1 MKSLN
6 LKSAGLITMLFAAPL
21 SATAATINL
30 NSVTGNTQTLAL
42 QAGTYSFKVT
52 SGAWNAWS
60 PAGAANCTIAGCTQ
74 GWVTQF
80 NYLIEGGV
88 FSKANEIRT
97 IDSTTGIYATAAEAT
112 LAAQS
117 VQTIITLT
125 DTTNVSFTILDAP
138 TSDNI
143 GNLEIDISAVSAV
156 PIPAAAFLFAPALLG
171 FMGLRRKSKQA

>member
-1 MKSLN
+1 
-6 LKSAGLITMLFAAPL
+6 
-21 SATAATINL
+21 
-30 NSVTGNTQTLAL
+30 
-42 QAGTYSFKVT
+42 
-52 SGAWNAWS
+52 
-60 PAGAANCTIAGCTQ
+60 
-74 GWVTQF
+74 
-80 NYLIEGGV
+80 
-88 FSKANEIRT
+88 IRT